1 MPKRNP
7 LAKSRSAVRNSN
19 FMSNPPEERDNLCTD
34 QKIIDIML
42 LTKINSDWILT
53 GSKKE

>member
-34 QKIIDIML
+34 QKIIDIIL
-42 LTKINSDWILT
+42 LTEINSDC
-53 GSKKE
+53 GY